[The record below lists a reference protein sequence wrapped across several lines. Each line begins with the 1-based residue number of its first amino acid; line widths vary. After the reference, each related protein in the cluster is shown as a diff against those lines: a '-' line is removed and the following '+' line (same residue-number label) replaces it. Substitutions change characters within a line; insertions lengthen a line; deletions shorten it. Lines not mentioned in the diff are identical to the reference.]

1 MFTCREIQL
10 QRLAVCLNLPIFSVI
25 IMFMDKL
32 PGGVAMSTIS
42 KQEVEHVAHLARLNL
57 TEEEKEQFTKQLDSI
72 LNFAQKLNELDTEN
86 VEPTSHVLPLVNV
99 MRDDVPHESLPVE
112 EALQNTAEHQDG
124 QVKVPSVLE
133 E

>member
-1 MFTCREIQL
+1 
-10 QRLAVCLNLPIFSVI
+10 
-25 IMFMDKL
+25 
-32 PGGVAMSTIS
+32 MSTIS
-42 KQEVEHVAHLARLNL
+42 KQEVEHVARLARLNL

-72 LNFAQKLNELDTEN
+72 LNFAQKLNELDTDN

-112 EALQNTAEHQDG
+112 EALKNTAEHQDG